1 MPANKTPNA
10 ETGRFLKFLL
20 YFGFLVCG
28 VVTILIGQV
37 LPILSDRLKLDD
49 TRAGYFFI
57 AQFSGSLAGTLLM
70 QPIVRR
76 FGFDSATVIGFS
88 AMMLGVLGLN
98 FDSPHLC
105 LAAFFVNGFGIGIT
119 LPSIN
124 MLTVELNPL
133 NATRALNFLN
143 FFWGVGAIS
152 CKPFV
157 DFFGTPKS
165 IFQPTL
171 LLAVLLLTIS
181 LMIALTTRKGKL
193 KASAV
198 RAENEIEPPI
208 WTTSIA
214 WLIAFFNFIHVGF
227 ESGIGGWI
235 TTYAARLP
243 NREAS
248 AAALF
253 SPTFAYFLF
262 FVAGRLI
269 APLYAHRLNVNKML
283 LISLLTTTLGV
294 LILVWGETFGVLTLG
309 ASIAGF
315 GTSSIF
321 PTNVSRF
328 TKTFGATATRR
339 ATPLFIGGT
348 LGSALTTWLIGYV
361 STNYQNLRV
370 GMFVLLG
377 SCLLLLGLQVFL
389 LSLSLN
395 NAAQKDT
402 PLK

>member
-1 MPANKTPNA
+1 MPANQTPNA
-10 ETGRFLKFLL
+10 ETKSILKFLL
-20 YFGFLVCG
+20 YFGFLVSG
-28 VVTILIGQV
+28 IVTVLIGQV
-37 LPILSDRLKLDD
+37 LPILSNRLALDD
-49 TRAGYFFI
+49 TESGYFFI
-57 AQFSGSLAGTLLM
+57 AQFSGSLAGTFLT

-76 FGFDSATVIGFS
+76 FGFSGASVLGFS
-88 AMMLGVLGLN
+88 AMLTGVLGLN
-98 FDSPHLC
+98 FDSFNLC
-105 LAAFFVNGFGIGIT
+105 LAAFVINGFGIGVS

-133 NATRALNFLN
+133 RVTPALNFLN
-143 FFWGVGAIS
+143 FFWGVGAIF

-157 DFFGTPKS
+157 DFFSTPQS
-165 IFQPTL
+165 IFQPTV
-171 LLAVLLLTIS
+171 LLAALLFATG

-193 KASAV
+193 KESA
-198 RAENEIEPPI
+198 AQDENENEPPI

-227 ESGIGGWI
+227 ESGMGGWI

-243 NREAS
+243 NQEGS
-248 AAALF
+248 ATALF
-253 SPTFAYFLF
+253 SLTFAYFLF

-269 APLYAHRLNVNKML
+269 APLYAHRLNENKML
-283 LISLLTTTLGV
+283 LLSLLTMTLGV
-294 LILVWGETFGVLTLG
+294 LILVWGETFGALLLG

-328 TKTFGATATRR
+328 TKTFGASATRR
-339 ATPLFIGGT
+339 ATPLFISGT
-348 LGSALTTWLIGYV
+348 FGAAVTTWLIGYV
-361 STNYQNLRV
+361 STNYQNLRI

-377 SCLLLLGLQVFL
+377 SCLLLICLQIFL

-395 NAAQKDT
+395 N
-402 PLK
+402 LKRAD